1 MQAYPAEAASAPSS
15 HPSCLAGV
23 VSRSQRWFVWTP
35 SPLHSGNK
43 PSWSLKS
50 SPHELKSPSDKG
62 RRVTP
67 HSKYQKYVRHSTS
80 IIQNADNGACC
91 RIRPSFLQG
100 KNCCQVSKYFDSLV
114 KVSCQSSGYR
124 SWQLITEKC
133 AMQHVCKHIRWL
145 QVWKILDALSQKN
158 KQLDLVWES
167 SS

>member
-100 KNCCQVSKYFDSLV
+100 KNCCQVSKYFWQLSQSLV
-114 KVSCQSSGYR
+114 PILRLQELTADHRKY
-124 SWQLITEKC
+124 